1 MNKVKAYLLEV
12 NEELVKKTSWPSWLD
27 LQRSAVVVAVSSVI
41 ISLVIFGMDKLI
53 SEVLKIVYDFFK

>member
-1 MNKVKAYLLEV
+1 MNKVKAYFLEI
-12 NEELVKKTSWPSWLD
+12 NEELVKKTSWPSWMD

-53 SEVLKIVYDFFK
+53 SEVLKIVYDLFK

>member
-53 SEVLKIVYDFFK
+53 SEVLKIVYDTLK